1 MKSVNISRRRFIRNS
16 FAAIAGV
23 AAVSALSGCSMV
35 TALMSGSVDTE
46 DALNDTAN
54 AFANTHT
61 NPLDLAKRTVLLN
74 NGIEMPVFGI
84 GTYILTVPQA
94 ENSVYHALN
103 DGYRLVD
110 TAAAYNNEE
119 GVGKGIARAIDEGI
133 VKREDIFVTTKLWPS
148 AYNMGGVDA
157 ALERLGLDYVDLMLL
172 HQPMGDYINGW
183 KALEQA
189 LADGKVR
196 AIGLSNFYGDDFV
209 TLMNNAVVPPALL
222 QVETHLK
229 NQQNSTMEMIE
240 PYGIVLEA
248 WFPLGGKGHTDRF
261 FNFPEVQ
268 ELAQKYGKTPAQI
281 IIRWHLQENHICIPG
296 SSNPDHILENIGS
309 FDFEIEK
316 EDILALN
323 ALNEDSAY
331 FYAVP
336 DNLEENGL
344 TDGT

>member
-1 MKSVNISRRRFIRNS
+1 MKTISRRQFLKGV
-16 FAAIAGV
+16 FAGALGI
-23 AAVSALSGCSMV
+23 AAVSALSGCSMAA
-35 TALMSGSVDTE
+35 ALMSGSVETE
-46 DALNDTAN
+46 REPNASAEALAR
-54 AFANTHT
+54 THT
-61 NPLDLAKRTVLLN
+61 NPLDIAKRTVLLN
-74 NGIEMPVFGI
+74 NGMEMPIFGI
-84 GTYILTVPQA
+84 GTYILSVEQA
-94 ENSVYHALN
+94 ESSVYNALK
-103 DGYRLVD
+103 DGYRLID

-119 GVGKGIARAIDEGI
+119 GVGAGIARAIAEGI
-133 VKREDIFVTTKLWPS
+133 VKREDIFVTTKLWPTF
-148 AYNMGGVDA
+148 YNMSGVDA

-172 HQPMGDYINGW
+172 HQPMGDYVSGW

-189 LADGKVR
+189 LSDGKVR
-196 AIGLSNFYGDDFV
+196 SIGLSNFYGDDF
-209 TLMNNAVVPPALL
+209 TTIMNNVTVPPALL

-229 NQQNSTMEMIE
+229 NQQNSTMELLD

-268 ELAQKYGKTPAQI
+268 ALAAKYGKTPAQI

-296 SSNPDHILENIGS
+296 SSNADHILENIGS
-309 FDFEIEK
+309 FDFEIEDA
-316 EDILALN
+316 DIETLN

-336 DNLEENGL
+336 TDLEANGL